1 MSTKPFAQR
10 MMETRLMIDGLKE
23 INENLPAG
31 IKPDTAANME
41 VRKSRI
47 EQLNSEQE
55 SLKAEVRKKTEQLDQ
70 EIKELDKIYSDTKK
84 RIKLDIDQ
92 NLWRKFG
99 IEDKK

>member
-23 INENLPAG
+23 INSNLPAS
-31 IKPDTAANME
+31 IKPDTATNME
-41 VRKSRI
+41 ARKSRI

-55 SLKAEVRKKTEQLDQ
+55 SLKAEVRKKTEELDK

-99 IEDKK
+99 IDDKK